1 MFFIKNMPCNVVVG
15 GFFGDEGKGKIIAY
29 LVSKDD
35 IKLAARGGVGPNAG
49 HTFSI
54 NGQTF
59 KVRMLPSAAFNV
71 NTTLAIGAGV
81 LVNPTVLLNE
91 ISTFNAH
98 NRTFIDFQCGIITDE
113 HIKKDSSDGFL
124 KDKVGTTGTGTGPAN
139 SDRALRK
146 LSIAR
151 ECEQVKDYLTDVST
165 LIHSNLEKQN
175 NVLLEGTQGTYLS
188 LYHGGYPYVTSK
200 DVTASSICADI
211 GIGPKNVDEVL
222 VVFKSYVTRVGGG
235 PLQNE
240 LDKEESKKRGWIEY
254 GSVTGRE
261 RRSSPFNI
269 ELAKKAIRLNGGT
282 SFALTKMDVLYPEIA
297 GITDYSK
304 LPSSA
309 KKFVEEIESEL
320 GIKAVLIGTGAE
332 VNAIIDRRD
341 NKNNNKN

>member
-1 MFFIKNMPCNVVVG
+1 MKYMPCNVIVG

-29 LVSKDD
+29 LVRKDD
-35 IKLAARGGVGPNAG
+35 VKLAARGGVGPNAG

-54 NGQTF
+54 NGETF
-59 KVRMLPSAAFNV
+59 KVRMLPSAAFNS
-71 NTTLAIGAGV
+71 NTILAIGAGV

-91 ISTFNAH
+91 ISIFNAH
-98 NRTFIDFQCGIITDE
+98 NRTFIDFQCGIITKE
-113 HIKKDSSDGFL
+113 HIKKDSSDNFL

-151 ECEQVKDYLTDVST
+151 DCPQVKDYLNDISM
-165 LIHSNLEKQN
+165 LIHSNLENQN
-175 NVLLEGTQGTYLS
+175 NILLEGTQGTYLS
-188 LYHGGYPYVTSK
+188 LYHGGYPFVTSK
-200 DVTASSICADI
+200 DVTASSICADV
-211 GIGPKNVDEVL
+211 GIGPKHVDEVL

-235 PLQNE
+235 PLENE
-240 LDKEESKKRGWIEY
+240 LDKEESNKRGWTEY

-269 ELAKKAIRLNGGT
+269 KLAKKAIRLNGGT
-282 SFALTKMDVLYPEIA
+282 SFALTKMDVLYPECA

-309 KKFVEEIESEL
+309 QKFIEDIESEL
-320 GIKAVLIGTGAE
+320 GLKAILIGTGAE
-332 VNAIIDRRD
+332 INAIIDRRE
-341 NKNNNKN
+341 KVH